1 MTDGKGCHWARS
13 VPLDEKTKRQQFAF
27 EMHDASLK
35 MTASG
40 LGSAAEQAAGLR
52 LMMTRGGKLNS
63 KTEKLDVFGCLSLC
77 EDFSGLG
84 LPLGLLNEFQTR
96 KVSQ

>member
-52 LMMTRGGKLNS
+52 LMMTRRGGELNS
-63 KTEKLDVFGCLSLC
+63 KQKNLMSLDVSVC

-84 LPLGLLNEFQTR
+84 LPLGLFE
-96 KVSQ
+96 

>member
-35 MTASG
+35 TTASG
-40 LGSAAEQAAGLR
+40 LGCGAEQAAGLR
-52 LMMTRGGKLNS
+52 LMTPRGGKLKNKQKNLMS
-63 KTEKLDVFGCLSLC
+63 LDVSMCVRISLDLAC
-77 EDFSGLG
+77 H
-84 LPLGLLNEFQTR
+84 
-96 KVSQ
+96 

>member
-52 LMMTRGGKLNS
+52 LMMTRGGNS
-63 KTEKLDVFGCLSLC
+63 TQKQKNLISLDVSVC